1 MRSSILAFVLV
12 SAAAVACG
20 DLPEPTV
27 NGTATPSDQQQTKSL
42 KPEPPDLSTRTT
54 MSGYSSLPIRGS
66 AEKDAT
72 IIVEGGAAPTAADV
86 QGTGNFCVDV
96 ALKEGRNDLKIF
108 VQRLDDSR
116 SDMVTYRVTYDPSIG
131 EDEEDPEEPLP
142 PPTGQVRDV
151 AVRKSVGA
159 SVAGSGVSYITDAD
173 DGTYAN
179 FSSYPALYIDLGST
193 YAIQKIE
200 IVWAA
205 NATTDGTFADEY
217 DLLTSL
223 QASPTRPMDASTS
236 GWSVVASVVGASGG
250 NGDGGLDTFEV
261 GTPISA
267 RWVGLTVNSND
278 TPWYSWDWSVNIASI
293 RVFAPEIIT
302 GGGGGTGNI
311 GPPTCENGD

>member
-1 MRSSILAFVLV
+1 MHKSIFASMVA
-12 SAAAVACG
+12 SAMAVACG
-20 DLPEPTV
+20 DLPEPVV

-42 KPEPPDLSTRTT
+42 KPEPPELSTRTT
-54 MSGYSSLPIRGS
+54 ISGFSSLPIRGS
-66 AEKDAT
+66 AEKEAT

-116 SDMVTYRVTYDPSIG
+116 SDTVSYRVTYDPTIA
-131 EDEEDPEEPLP
+131 EDEVAPEEPAP
-142 PPTGQVRDV
+142 APTGQVRDV
-151 AVRKSVGA
+151 AVRKAVGA
-159 SVAGSGVSYITDAD
+159 SVAGNGISNITDAD

-179 FSSYPALYIDLGST
+179 FSSYPALYIDLGTT
-193 YAIQKIE
+193 YNIQEIE

-205 NATTDGTFADEY
+205 NATTDGTYADEY
-217 DLLTSL
+217 DVMTSL
-223 QASPTRPMDASTS
+223 QTSPTRPMDASTT
-236 GWSVVASVVGASGG
+236 GWSVVSSVV
-250 NGDGGLDTFEV
+250 NGDGGEDAFQV

-267 RWVGLTVNSND
+267 RWVGITVNSNA
-278 TPWYSWDWSVNIASI
+278 TSWYSWDWSVNIASI

-302 GGGGGTGNI
+302 GGGGTGNI

>member
-1 MRSSILAFVLV
+1 MRTSIFASVVL
-12 SAAAVACG
+12 SAMAVACG
-20 DLPEPTV
+20 DLPEPIV

-42 KPEPPDLSTRTT
+42 KPEPPQLSTRTT

-66 AEKDAT
+66 AEKEAT

-116 SDMVTYRVTYDPSIG
+116 SDIVNYRVTYDPSIG
-131 EDEEDPEEPLP
+131 EDDTATQPTQPAQP
-142 PPTGQVRDV
+142 ATGQVRDV
-151 AVRKSVGA
+151 AVRKQVGA
-159 SVAGSGVSYITDAD
+159 SVAGTGIANITDAD

-179 FSSYPALYIDLGST
+179 FSSYPALYIDLGTT
-193 YAIQKIE
+193 YNVQKIE

-205 NATTDGTFADEY
+205 NATTDGTYADQY
-217 DLLTSL
+217 DVLTSL
-223 QASPTRPMDASTS
+223 QSSPTRPMDASTA
-236 GWSVVASVVGASGG
+236 GWSVVSSVVS
-250 NGDGGLDTFEV
+250 GDGGTDSFEV

-267 RWVGLTVNSND
+267 RWVGLTVNSNA
-278 TPWYSWDWSVNIASI
+278 TSWYSWDWSVNIASI
-293 RVFAPEIIT
+293 RVYAPEVLT
-302 GGGGGTGNI
+302 GGGGGGTGNI